1 MKRLAPAFVALAVL
15 SACTS
20 RSSTPAGSAPPRT
33 VTLITHDSFDVSKS
47 VLHTFEEQTGIQVTL
62 VPTGD
67 AGQEVNRAILTAGNP
82 EGDVLF
88 GIDNSL
94 LQAGLDANLF
104 EPYTSPR
111 LSQVPVAF
119 QLDPQ
124 HRVTPIDQGDVCVNI
139 DDAWF
144 AAHHL
149 APPAS
154 LAALADPAYRDLLV
168 VENPATSSPG
178 LAFLLATVA
187 AEGPDGWQGYWN
199 RLRVNG
205 VTVVDGWQRAYYGEF
220 SGAGGGHGT
229 HPLVVSYATDPAA
242 EVVFS
247 KPRLDHAPTSII
259 PATCYQ
265 QIEFAGILAGTT
277 HQTEA
282 RALIDFLLSRPFQED
297 VPLKMFVYPVAG
309 DAALPAVFQQ
319 YAVVPSDPL
328 SLDPATIAANRSDW
342 VSRWTDLMLR

>member
-1 MKRLAPAFVALAVL
+1 MRRATGVAIVAALL
-15 SACTS
+15 SACTAQ
-20 RSSTPAGSAPPRT
+20 SSTPDSSPPRT

-47 VLHTFEEQTGIQVTL
+47 VLRAFEAQTGIQVTL

-104 EPYTSPR
+104 VPYASPR
-111 LSQVPVAF
+111 LAQVPGAF

-124 HRVTPIDQGDVCVNI
+124 HRVTPIDHADVCVNV

-144 AAHHL
+144 AAHHV
-149 APPAS
+149 PPPSS

-187 AEGPDGWQGYWN
+187 AEGADGWQSYWS
-199 RLRVNG
+199 RLRANG
-205 VTVVDGWQRAYYGEF
+205 VTVVDGWERAYYGEF

-259 PATCYQ
+259 VSTCYR

-277 HQTEA
+277 HQAEA

-297 VPLKMFVYPVAG
+297 VPLKMFVYPVAS
-309 DAALPAVFQQ
+309 DAALPDVFQK
-319 YAVVPSDPL
+319 YAVLPPDPL
-328 SLDPATIAANRSDW
+328 SLDPATIAANRGDW
-342 VSRWTDLMLR
+342 LSRWTDLMLR